1 MAPRPCPLQPL
12 ALRSI
17 GIGYDTVSLLA
28 PAVAFMVL
36 FHIVFPSF
44 TIGLA
49 TWLAALDFA

>member
-1 MAPRPCPLQPL
+1 M
-12 ALRSI
+12 
-17 GIGYDTVSLLA
+17 VS
-28 PAVAFMVL
+28 